1 MIRLFKA
8 ARRTFRA
15 EITLIIVTII
25 ITSWSVYA
33 LCKYSFGVSDT
44 VLGLPINPQAPTPAP
59 PTTAAQ
65 HNNPAPEQAS
75 TQSSSGNEP
84 KSFPP
89 ATLAL
94 PAINDQAK
102 PANHQ
107 TQSFGSS
114 SPSSAAPEQVEQA
127 QQIIYSPQEKPF
139 NWNQLLQDLSA
150 DRDSDAIRNVDLNS
164 IRPHEQLRS
173 FQAHAQYMKPS
184 GSSGRFNDDLN
195 DDINALTEAY
205 QSPSRS
211 PDRST
216 VEPSRVLQ
224 QQHDHRRRQYRTPG
238 STPEQYSRS
247 RDRRLHERKTY
258 YAPGRDGS
266 REIPP
271 KRAKDHEEEPRNSE
285 ALLDDLEDLPAK
297 VGPAEDKDQRV
308 DDSGEDR
315 QAAESSRDPSE
326 LVVKQAPDDVDSN
339 SPASAGSE
347 ESQPDGLEITTENP
361 PSASGEE
368 AAGDEETG
376 DGGRQ
381 DNDGSAN
388 ETTPEPNGPESSS
401 DELDHTDEEALKDTG
416 NAIDEEV
423 DRMTQPSSSVTSQQE
438 RPFNYRNT
446 VQFDDSVS
454 SGGDMISP
462 EIDRKNALF
471 KKGKGTAEDLK
482 MDSLAVPPVL
492 STPERVQSARA
503 LTGGSK
509 HGFDEPRKLATS
521 KETKG
526 KHRRKRSLGFRIE
539 TIRAPYEL
547 DAFLDGLNFDSLTG
561 RPVNARLRRSR
572 ALANDLSAAN
582 STTNSVT
589 LTGDSIPKEPIMN
602 EDSKRTET
610 RLRNN
615 SSFYPDDGNPDY
627 QDYDDGSGADSESAR
642 NVSSPVDR
650 RKKLKKPSSSG
661 FRYLKSNDT
670 GLHEL
675 LKKKELLDVL
685 KQSKLPA
692 PSEPGGRPDKSLGN
706 DHSTADSLFTVDHGL
721 LLYPSSDEEH
731 AHHEKSSSNKKKKHE
746 SKKGK
751 KKSMIA
757 IKKGGH
763 KKKKHKKEEK
773 KFHKEK
779 KFKGAKKGKKVS
791 KGKGGQGGKK
801 GKKHYKDKGFKKKGF
816 KNVYHKEEFGQKKSY
831 FDEYRDKDF
840 KKKWKK
846 YDDKYN
852 YAQMK
857 KWQAKDVKKAKKMKD
872 HGMKYKKYDKS
883 RYKKKHQSHEK
894 KHSHSSSK
902 KKKSKGF

>member
-1 MIRLFKA
+1 MTRLFKA

-44 VLGLPINPQAPTPAP
+44 VLGLPINPQVTTPAP
-59 PTTAAQ
+59 PTTAPQ
-65 HNNPAPEQAS
+65 NGNPALEQQS
-75 TQSSSGNEP
+75 TQPPSGNES
-84 KSFPP
+84 KSSTTSP
-89 ATLAL
+89 AFQ
-94 PAINDQAK
+94 AINDQAK
-102 PANHQ
+102 PANYQ

-114 SPSSAAPEQVEQA
+114 SSLSSESVEPQQV
-127 QQIIYSPQEKPF
+127 IYSPQEKTF

-184 GSSGRFNDDLN
+184 SGRFTDDLN

-205 QSPSRS
+205 HSPLRS

-216 VEPSRVLQ
+216 VEPPSM
-224 QQHDHRRRQYRTPG
+224 QHQHNHRRRHYRTPE

-247 RDRRLHERKTY
+247 KNRRLHDRKTY
-258 YAPGRDGS
+258 YAPGRDRS

-271 KRAKDHEEEPRNSE
+271 KHVRDYEEESRSPE
-285 ALLDDLEDLPAK
+285 ASLDDLEDSPAK
-297 VGPAEDKDQRV
+297 VEPADDRDQREG

-326 LVVKQAPDDVDSN
+326 LVVKQAPDDADSN
-339 SPASAGSE
+339 SSASVGSE
-347 ESQPDGLEITTENP
+347 EGGQPDGLETTTETP
-361 PSASGEE
+361 SSASGEE
-368 AAGDEETG
+368 AGGDEETG
-376 DGGRQ
+376 DGSRQ
-381 DNDGSAN
+381 DSDGSAN
-388 ETTPEPNGPESSS
+388 ESTSEPNGLRGEQS

-438 RPFNYRNT
+438 RPFNYKNT

-454 SGGDMISP
+454 SGSDVVSP
-462 EIDRKNALF
+462 QMGRKRTLI
-471 KKGKGTAEDLK
+471 KKGKGSDEDLR
-482 MDSLAVPPVL
+482 MDSLALPPVL
-492 STPERVQSARA
+492 TDPDKLQPAPA
-503 LTGGSK
+503 LAGGSK
-509 HGFDEPRKLATS
+509 QASDGPRKPLAS
-521 KETKG
+521 KENKS
-526 KHRRKRSLGFRIE
+526 KHRRKRSSGPKLE

-547 DAFLDGLNFDSLTG
+547 DEFLDRLNFDSLTG
-561 RPVNARLRRSR
+561 RPVNARPRRSR
-572 ALANDLSAAN
+572 ALANDLNAAN
-582 STTNSVT
+582 STTSSVT
-589 LTGDSIPKEPIMN
+589 LTGGSIAKEPIMN
-602 EDSKRTET
+602 EDSKRAET
-610 RLRNN
+610 RLSNN
-615 SSFYPDDGNPDY
+615 SSFYPDDGNTDY
-627 QDYDDGSGADSESAR
+627 PSDYEDGSVTDSEPAR
-642 NVSSPVDR
+642 NVSSRVD
-650 RKKLKKPSSSG
+650 KKKKKKKKQPPSG

-670 GLHEL
+670 GLQEL
-675 LKKKELLDVL
+675 LKKRELLDVL

-692 PSEPGGRPDKSLGN
+692 PSEPGGRPNRSLSN

-721 LLYPSSDEEH
+721 LLYPSPDEEH
-731 AHHEKSSSNKKKKHE
+731 AHHEKSSSKKKKKHE
-746 SKKGK
+746 SKKAK